1 MEFGRFQFFDI
12 LVPLLCMVLK
22 FVSASRINPG
32 LDQLRFGLVRIKEEI
47 RNEKKSGCPG
57 QKLRV
62 DFIDLPSTC

>member
-22 FVSASRINPG
+22 FVG

-47 RNEKKSGCPG
+47 RNEKKSGSPG

-62 DFIDLPSTC
+62 DLIDLPSTC

>member
-1 MEFGRFQFFDI
+1 
-12 LVPLLCMVLK
+12 MVLK

-47 RNEKKSGCPG
+47 RNEKKSSCPG

-62 DFIDLPSTC
+62 DLIDLPSTC

>member
-12 LVPLLCMVLK
+12 LVPLVLK

-47 RNEKKSGCPG
+47 RNEKKSGSPG

-62 DFIDLPSTC
+62 DLIDLPSTC

>member
-22 FVSASRINPG
+22 FVSASLINPG
-32 LDQLRFGLVRIKEEI
+32 LDQLRFGLVRIKEKL
-47 RNEKKSGCPG
+47 RNKKKSGCPC

-62 DFIDLPSTC
+62 DLIDLPSTY